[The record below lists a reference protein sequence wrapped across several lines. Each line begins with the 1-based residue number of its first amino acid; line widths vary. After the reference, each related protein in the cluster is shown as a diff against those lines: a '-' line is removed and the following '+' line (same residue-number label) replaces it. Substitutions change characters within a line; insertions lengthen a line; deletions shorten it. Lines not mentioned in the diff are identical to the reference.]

1 MTDLTPEPSKL
12 EMAHYRNRRRM
23 AWASFALLSGTG
35 VGLLTVGVVRP
46 GGAQTVGAMMP
57 IITALFTAWGTI
69 ILAYI
74 ASKTISDWKSLGP
87 D

>member
-1 MTDLTPEPSKL
+1 MTEVTPL
-12 EMAHYRNRRRM
+12 DMAHYRNRRRM
-23 AWASFALLSGTG
+23 AWASFFLLSGTG
-35 VGLLTVGVVRP
+35 MSLLAVGVLRP
-46 GGAQTVGAMMP
+46 DGAQTVGSLMP

-74 ASKTISDWKSLGP
+74 ASKTISDWKNLGP